1 MRNISHFIN
10 VLFFVLFFSNL
21 LFTQGE
27 KIKNIQIFGSNINT
41 TKSIFFKDEIIN
53 VSFDELS
60 HKTNSYYYTVD
71 HCDYGWNKSNIFKNE
86 VIQGYDDLRISDYKK
101 SFNTLEKFTN
111 YSFSFPNENF
121 KINLSGNFLLTVR
134 DLSQNIIFQR
144 KLIIIEKTN
153 PGSIDV
159 FRAKEF
165 DKRNSYQNLKIR
177 FRCIDCI
184 FDNSSQYK
192 LVVIQNNNLNN
203 YLLVN
208 KTTLKTSKEM
218 IYDNV
223 LFEAGDEYL
232 SFDTK
237 NIIGTNNEINK
248 VIANDIYSTILFKD
262 VESSSYTYRPDKNG
276 VFITNSLSQ
285 DNILESDYTRVNF
298 FLETQSHQNDD
309 IYIVGDFNEHKIN
322 EMYKLK
328 KTENNLYKCDFKLK
342 QGYYNYKYV
351 VIKNGVIKNLSN
363 FWQTE
368 NNYSAFLYRKKASD
382 RYYKIV
388 GYSKKNSEKIVN

>member
-10 VLFFVLFFSNL
+10 VLFFALFFSNL
-21 LFTQGE
+21 IFSQDE
-27 KIKNIQIFGSNINT
+27 KIKNIQIFGSNINN

-71 HCDYGWNKSNIFKNE
+71 HCDYGWKKSDIFKNE

-111 YSFSFPNENF
+111 YSFSFPNGNF

-134 DLSQNIIFQR
+134 DSSQNIIFQR
-144 KLIIIEKTN
+144 KLIILEKTN

-159 FRAKEF
+159 FRAKGF

-184 FDNSSQYK
+184 FDNSSEYK
-192 LVVIQNNNLNN
+192 LVVFQNNNLNN
-203 YLLVN
+203 YLLIN

-248 VIANDIYSTILFKD
+248 VSANEIYSTILYKD
-262 VESSSYTYRPDKNG
+262 VESSSYTYRPDING
-276 VFITNSLSQ
+276 GFITNSLSQ

-298 FLETQSHQNDD
+298 SLETQSHQNDD
-309 IYIVGDFNEHKIN
+309 IYIVGDFNDHEIN
-322 EMYKLK
+322 EIYKLK

-351 VIKNGVIKNLSN
+351 IIKNGVIKNLSN